1 MSRVVIV
8 ADDLTGANA
17 AGVLLARHGF
27 KAATFLNPAKYNV
40 EEILDFDIITIST
53 DSRAIQKEQA
63 YSRVKSVIE
72 FFKNKE
78 IRLFSK
84 RIDSTLR
91 GNIGTEITAML
102 DTLESDAYAIVVPS
116 FPASGRI
123 CVGGYLM
130 VNQVP
135 LEKTDAAKDHIT
147 PVQTSKA
154 VDLFEGQIRQ
164 KLGFVELDKVIKG
177 AGSIEKAI
185 IGEINGRNKIIVVD
199 ASTNED
205 IYEIAKAVKNLGINA
220 IAVDPGPFTAYLA
233 REYLKIPRSEP
244 KPKVMLAV
252 GSVSNLSRKQLDVL
266 KSECLSFITEVDTL
280 KLIHEATRE
289 EEINL
294 SVNKLLKEI
303 DKYDVIGISTSCTKN
318 DILNI
323 RDIANELK
331 ITEDEVSQSISD
343 GIAAITEAV
352 LKKSDSMIGALF
364 TSGGDVTVA
373 VCKALGSS
381 GIEIKDEV
389 LPLAVYGRIMK
400 GSYDNMH
407 IVTKGG
413 LIGDDK
419 AILKC
424 VEYLLRRISNGYH
437 N

>member
-147 PVQTSKA
+147 PVLTSKA

-164 KLGFVELDKVIKG
+164 KLGFVALDKVIKG
-177 AGSIEKAI
+177 VGSIEKAI
-185 IGEINGRNKIIVVD
+185 IGEINGGNKIIVVD

-205 IYEIAKAVKNLGINA
+205 ICEIAKAVKNLGINA